1 MLKTKLL
8 HPEISAILGS
18 NGHGSR
24 LLIADGNYPFTTG
37 VPEKA
42 KKVFLNLSPG
52 MLSVTDVLKVINDA
66 VPIESY
72 LVMLPPDETPQEI
85 HVEFSDILG
94 ESTPVKKVKRFEFY
108 EEARSL
114 DTCLVIATGEIRRFA
129 NILLTIGVVKYRYDK
144 SII

>member
-8 HPEISAILGS
+8 HPEILAVLGS

-24 LLIADGNYPFTTG
+24 ILIADGNYPFTTG

-52 MLSVTDVLKVINDA
+52 MFSVTDVLKVINDA

-72 LVMLPPDETPQEI
+72 LVMLPPDGTHQDI
-85 HVEFSDILG
+85 HDEFSGILG
-94 ESTPVKKVKRFEFY
+94 ESIPVTKVKRFDFY
-108 EEARSL
+108 EEARSP

-129 NILLTIGVVKYRYDK
+129 NILITVGVVKY
-144 SII
+144 

>member
-8 HPEISAILGS
+8 HPKILSALGS

-42 KKVFLNLSPG
+42 QKVFLNLSPG
-52 MLSVTDVLKVINDA
+52 MFSVTDVLKVIKEA

-72 LVMLPPDETPQEI
+72 IVMLPPDETPQEI
-85 HVEFSDILG
+85 HEEFLNILG
-94 ESTPVKKVKRFEFY
+94 ESIPVTKVKKIDFY
-108 EEARSL
+108 REARSQ

-129 NILLTIGVVKYRYDK
+129 NILITIGVVKY
-144 SII
+144 

>member
-8 HPEISAILGS
+8 HPKILSALGS

-42 KKVFLNLSPG
+42 QKVFLNLTPG
-52 MLSVTDVLKVINDA
+52 MFSVTDVLKVIKEA

-72 LVMLPPDETPQEI
+72 IVMLPPDETPQEI
-85 HVEFSDILG
+85 HEEFLNILG
-94 ESTPVKKVKRFEFY
+94 ESIPVTKVKKIDFY
-108 EEARSL
+108 REARSQ
-114 DTCLVIATGEIRRFA
+114 DTCLVIATGEIRSFA
-129 NILLTIGVVKYRYDK
+129 NILITIGVVK
-144 SII
+144 

>member
-8 HPEISAILGS
+8 HPEILSALGS

-42 KKVFLNLSPG
+42 QKVFLNLSPG
-52 MLSVTDVLKVINDA
+52 MFSVTDVLKVIKEA

-72 LVMLPPDETPQEI
+72 IVMLPPDETPQEI
-85 HVEFSDILG
+85 HEEFLNILG
-94 ESTPVKKVKRFEFY
+94 ESIPVTKVKKIDFY
-108 EEARSL
+108 REARSQ
-114 DTCLVIATGEIRRFA
+114 DTCLVIATGEIRSFA
-129 NILLTIGVVKYRYDK
+129 NILITIGVVK
-144 SII
+144 

>member
-1 MLKTKLL
+1 MLKTNLL
-8 HPEISAILGS
+8 HPEILSALGS

-42 KKVFLNLSPG
+42 QKVFLNLSPG
-52 MLSVTDVLKVINDA
+52 MFSVTDVLKVIHDA

-72 LVMLPPDETPQEI
+72 LVMLPPDEPHQAI
-85 HVEFSDILG
+85 HDEFSDILG
-94 ESTPVKKVKRFEFY
+94 KDIPVRKVKKSDFY
-108 EEARSL
+108 SEAKSP

-129 NILLTIGVVKYRYDK
+129 NILITIGVVKY
-144 SII
+144 